1 MLEFDDIQHILL
13 TRTPA
18 ITGRYEFLTFDTPA
32 GGRAWLSEL
41 IDRVQSATAA
51 RDTMDE
57 SDRWITL
64 AFTWNGLR
72 ALGVP
77 EESLATFPDE
87 FREGMTSRASILGDT
102 GPNAPEHWVGG
113 LAGDDVHAIAIL
125 FSRTDEQ
132 NGLSIAAHDDLLA
145 RTDGVRSLS
154 FLDLNATP
162 PFNYAHDHFG
172 FRDRL
177 SQPVMKGSGEE
188 PTPGSG
194 AALEPGEFILGY
206 PDEDGPV
213 VNLPQPDVLSRN
225 GSYMAYRR
233 LEEHVAVFRDYLREN
248 SETLDDEELL
258 AAKFMGRW
266 RSGAPL
272 VLAPDGDD
280 PELGADPMRNNDFNY
295 KDDDPFGY
303 ACPLGSH
310 ARRLNPRDTAHNM
323 NRRRMIRRGATYGP
337 ALPEGQ
343 PDDGVDRGIAAFIIC
358 ANLVRQFEFAQN
370 VWINDKTFH
379 ELGNEHDPICGTQDG
394 ALDFTV
400 PKRPIRKVHK
410 GIPAFTTL
418 KGGAYF
424 FLPGISAMR
433 YLLTLGD

>member
-1 MLEFDDIQHILL
+1 MLELDDIQHILL

-18 ITGRYEFLTFDTPA
+18 ITGRYEILTFDTPE

-41 IDRVQSATAA
+41 MDLLPSATAA
-51 RDTMDE
+51 QATMGE
-57 SDRWITL
+57 ADRWITL

-77 EESLATFPDE
+77 EESLATFPDA
-87 FREGMTSRASILGDT
+87 FREGMPSRASILGDV
-102 GPNAPEHWVGG
+102 GVSAPENWVGG

-125 FSRTDEQ
+125 FARNDEQ
-132 NGLSIAAHDDLLA
+132 CRTSIENHDGLLA

-172 FRDRL
+172 YRDRL

-194 AALEPGEFILGY
+194 DALEPGEFILGY
-206 PDEDGPV
+206 PDENGPV
-213 VNLPQPDVLSRN
+213 HDLPQPEVLSRN

-248 SETLDDEELL
+248 ADEPADEELL

-272 VLAPDGDD
+272 VLAPDQDD
-280 PELGADPMRNNDFNY
+280 PELGADPMRNNTS
-295 KDDDPFGY
+295 DPTQQHPWGQ

-310 ARRLNPRDTAHNM
+310 ARP
-323 NRRRMIRRGATYGP
+323 P
-337 ALPEGQ
+337 P
-343 PDDGVDRGIAAFIIC
+343 
-358 ANLVRQFEFAQN
+358 
-370 VWINDKTFH
+370 
-379 ELGNEHDPICGTQDG
+379 
-394 ALDFTV
+394 
-400 PKRPIRKVHK
+400 
-410 GIPAFTTL
+410 
-418 KGGAYF
+418 
-424 FLPGISAMR
+424 
-433 YLLTLGD
+433 